1 MALWIISLLSQLVI
15 VSVCLFLSVFTPLKF
30 TDLHSFHVKV
40 PKYGENNEIP
50 GFFSRK
56 YLDFGRLSR
65 LQQ

>member
-1 MALWIISLLSQLVI
+1 MNNFITQS
-15 VSVCLFLSVFTPLKF
+15 VSDFLFLSVFTPLKF

-40 PKYGENNEIP
+40 PKYRENNEIP
-50 GFFSRK
+50 FFFARK